1 MPLPDVVSGLLLSPR
16 PPVRARAGAPKTLWS
31 QEIAAFFLFAYQANF
46 TAVIVSNACMAPPA
60 DLEPFSLFSH
70 FRHTPCLV
78 HRVPCCV
85 VFPIYLRKQAQ
96 RIDLSVHQNR
106 KSQTGIFRLIRFCRI
121 FRILD
126 LPRRPDHF
134 PLRVFYVFR
143 LFRIFLWGEN
153 VKYPDRRTVQRK
165 QNESAKHSEQNCS
178 VHYFFAILILGQ
190 GRLMGCLEYT
200 LIALVI
206 VIALSIALELFL
218 SAYLLYHYDH
228 DEPFDESE
236 E

>member
-1 MPLPDVVSGLLLSPR
+1 MRYPSFPHNKKQRKTQESGQQTLSAPCKIWCQLVSLRTLPEG
-16 PPVRARAGAPKTLWS
+16 
-31 QEIAAFFLFAYQANF
+31 IAAFFLFAYQANF

-134 PLRVFYVFR
+134 PLRVFCVFR
-143 LFRIFLWGEN
+143 LFRIFL
-153 VKYPDRRTVQRK
+153 
-165 QNESAKHSEQNCS
+165 
-178 VHYFFAILILGQ
+178 
-190 GRLMGCLEYT
+190 
-200 LIALVI
+200 
-206 VIALSIALELFL
+206 
-218 SAYLLYHYDH
+218 
-228 DEPFDESE
+228 
-236 E
+236 

>member
-1 MPLPDVVSGLLLSPR
+1 MDNSRSMVEMHSSICEDIAGNSTNISPK
-16 PPVRARAGAPKTLWS
+16 PEAPGSSPGRRTKSTVIS
-31 QEIAAFFLFAYQANF
+31 RDRGVFLFAYQANF

-85 VFPIYLRKQAQ
+85 IFPIYLRKQAQ

-106 KSQTGIFRLIRFCRI
+106 KPQTGIFRLIRFCRI

-134 PLRVFYVFR
+134 PLRVFCVFR
-143 LFRIFLWGEN
+143 LFRIFL
-153 VKYPDRRTVQRK
+153 
-165 QNESAKHSEQNCS
+165 
-178 VHYFFAILILGQ
+178 
-190 GRLMGCLEYT
+190 
-200 LIALVI
+200 
-206 VIALSIALELFL
+206 
-218 SAYLLYHYDH
+218 
-228 DEPFDESE
+228 
-236 E
+236 

>member
-1 MPLPDVVSGLLLSPR
+1 
-16 PPVRARAGAPKTLWS
+16 
-31 QEIAAFFLFAYQANF
+31 
-46 TAVIVSNACMAPPA
+46 MAPPA

-70 FRHTPCLV
+70 FRHHSDTHLTAPLARRSSAIAGAVQSHQATFLLIAGPQRDIFISLSDKYISLRGRNYEENDNLAIYLGAICALLAAISSWYTIAFNDSRFIVPMDLSNYVFRAQDLPIIISGTTPCLV

-134 PLRVFYVFR
+134 PLRVFSVFR
-143 LFRIFLWGEN
+143 LFRIFL
-153 VKYPDRRTVQRK
+153 
-165 QNESAKHSEQNCS
+165 
-178 VHYFFAILILGQ
+178 
-190 GRLMGCLEYT
+190 
-200 LIALVI
+200 
-206 VIALSIALELFL
+206 
-218 SAYLLYHYDH
+218 
-228 DEPFDESE
+228 
-236 E
+236 

>member
-1 MPLPDVVSGLLLSPR
+1 MLSTQIKSCLFLLETDSFCSLTVALHTRICQPTVKIRITSLSLLSQ
-16 PPVRARAGAPKTLWS
+16 G
-31 QEIAAFFLFAYQANF
+31 IAAFFLFAYQANF

-134 PLRVFYVFR
+134 PLRVFCVFR
-143 LFRIFLWGEN
+143 LFRIFL
-153 VKYPDRRTVQRK
+153 
-165 QNESAKHSEQNCS
+165 
-178 VHYFFAILILGQ
+178 
-190 GRLMGCLEYT
+190 
-200 LIALVI
+200 
-206 VIALSIALELFL
+206 
-218 SAYLLYHYDH
+218 
-228 DEPFDESE
+228 
-236 E
+236 

>member
-1 MPLPDVVSGLLLSPR
+1 MPWYNCIFFISVDREYMHWVHLLSPR
-16 PPVRARAGAPKTLWS
+16 PPVRARAGVPKALWS
-31 QEIAAFFLFAYQANF
+31 QGIAAFFLFAYQANF

-134 PLRVFYVFR
+134 PLRVFCVFLAFSDFSMR
-143 LFRIFLWGEN
+143 GKCQIPW
-153 VKYPDRRTVQRK
+153 
-165 QNESAKHSEQNCS
+165 
-178 VHYFFAILILGQ
+178 
-190 GRLMGCLEYT
+190 
-200 LIALVI
+200 
-206 VIALSIALELFL
+206 
-218 SAYLLYHYDH
+218 
-228 DEPFDESE
+228 
-236 E
+236 

>member
-1 MPLPDVVSGLLLSPR
+1 MLSTQIKSCLFLLETDSFCSLTVALHTRICQPTVKIRITSLSLLSQ
-16 PPVRARAGAPKTLWS
+16 W
-31 QEIAAFFLFAYQANF
+31 IAAFFLFAYQANF

-126 LPRRPDHF
+126 LPRRPGHF
-134 PLRVFYVFR
+134 PLRVFCVFR
-143 LFRIFLWGEN
+143 LFRIFL
-153 VKYPDRRTVQRK
+153 
-165 QNESAKHSEQNCS
+165 
-178 VHYFFAILILGQ
+178 
-190 GRLMGCLEYT
+190 
-200 LIALVI
+200 
-206 VIALSIALELFL
+206 
-218 SAYLLYHYDH
+218 
-228 DEPFDESE
+228 
-236 E
+236 